1 MPRSADVELWLHCNG
16 QRFELG
22 QVGGETL
29 ILAKAEPIPCG
40 EAIVETIID
49 GHSRRFPI
57 GVIPAQSGESKRIK
71 FSPAWAEEIQT
82 D

>member
-1 MPRSADVELWLHCNG
+1 
-16 QRFELG
+16 
-22 QVGGETL
+22 VGGDIL
-29 ILAKAEPIPCG
+29 ILAKAESVPAG
-40 EAIVETIID
+40 EAIVETIVD

-71 FSPAWAEEIQT
+71 FSPSPAQDIQA